1 MNAVSFN
8 HVSFRYSDAEG
19 ALSEQVL
26 DEVTLEVPAGQ
37 CLVLTGASGCG
48 KTTVTR
54 LVNGLIPHVYQ
65 GELAG
70 EVRVF
75 DRLTDELGM
84 DDLSRRVGSVFQN
97 PRSQFFNLDTT
108 SEIAFGCENLGLPAN
123 EIRSRVHDA
132 ACDLGVE
139 HLLDRDIRAL
149 SGGQRQMVALAS
161 VYALGPDIL
170 VLDEPTAALDVHAM
184 RTLARTVARCKDLG
198 KTVIVSEHRLWW
210 LRDMADRI
218 VHVEGGRIAH
228 DWTAEEFDALSVDE
242 RHALGLRAWRL
253 DELHAPIGP
262 TSGTQRGANAPPA
275 FAVEDLHVG
284 YGRARDVLS
293 GATAAWRAGSVTAL
307 VGSNGAGKSTL
318 ARCAAGLHRERAGS
332 VALAGRSEP
341 CRRRAGRVFLVM
353 QEPGYQLLSDTV
365 RGELE
370 GAAVHVGRQTDVT
383 CLPAAEALSRF
394 GLENLASRHPLS
406 LSGGERQRTAIAVG
420 TLQGARVVVLDEPTS
435 GLDYG
440 NMERVARELRRL
452 RDEGACVLVI
462 THDYEFL
469 CTACDSIVVLDGGVV
484 TDHYRLDDNTLD
496 KTRRTLGF
504 AS

>member
-1 MNAVSFN
+1 
-8 HVSFRYSDAEG
+8 
-19 ALSEQVL
+19 
-26 DEVTLEVPAGQ
+26 
-37 CLVLTGASGCG
+37 
-48 KTTVTR
+48 
-54 LVNGLIPHVYQ
+54 
-65 GELAG
+65 
-70 EVRVF
+70 
-75 DRLTDELGM
+75 
-84 DDLSRRVGSVFQN
+84 
-97 PRSQFFNLDTT
+97 
-108 SEIAFGCENLGLPAN
+108 
-123 EIRSRVHDA
+123 
-132 ACDLGVE
+132 
-139 HLLDRDIRAL
+139 
-149 SGGQRQMVALAS
+149 
-161 VYALGPDIL
+161 
-170 VLDEPTAALDVHAM
+170 
-184 RTLARTVARCKDLG
+184 
-198 KTVIVSEHRLWW
+198 
-210 LRDMADRI
+210 
-218 VHVEGGRIAH
+218 
-228 DWTAEEFDALSVDE
+228 
-242 RHALGLRAWRL
+242 
-253 DELHAPIGP
+253 
-262 TSGTQRGANAPPA
+262 
-275 FAVEDLHVG
+275 
-284 YGRARDVLS
+284 
-293 GATAAWRAGSVTAL
+293 
-307 VGSNGAGKSTL
+307 
-318 ARCAAGLHRERAGS
+318 
-332 VALAGRSEP
+332 
-341 CRRRAGRVFLVM
+341 M